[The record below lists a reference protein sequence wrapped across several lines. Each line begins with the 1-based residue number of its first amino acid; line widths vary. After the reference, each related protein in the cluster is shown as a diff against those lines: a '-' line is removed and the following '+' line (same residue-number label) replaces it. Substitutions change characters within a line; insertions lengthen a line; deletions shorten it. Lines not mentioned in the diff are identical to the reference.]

1 MTLQIVIAIERDM
14 NDISQLPHELDRKKR
29 QCRAI
34 IETPKGRRTK
44 FKYENDSGLF
54 SLSKVLPQG
63 FSFPFDFGFVPST
76 IAEDGDPADVI
87 VLMEEPAHV
96 GCLLQVRLLGAIK
109 IVQTEDGK
117 KTPNDRLVAVPVQ
130 SQEFAKVQTLDDLR
144 SNLTEEVADFLALYN
159 KNSDLQDE
167 VTGTC
172 GPEEAMDLLE
182 KAARQFEEGAKGK

>member
-1 MTLQIVIAIERDM
+1 MS
-14 NDISQLPHELDRKKR
+14 DISQLPHGLDRKKH
-29 QCRAI
+29 QCKAI

-44 FKYENDSGLF
+44 FKYEEDSGLF

-76 IAEDGDPADVI
+76 KAEDGDPADVI

-109 IVQTEDGK
+109 IMQTKDGK
-117 KTPNDRLVAVPVQ
+117 QTPNDRLVAVPVQ
-130 SQEFAKVQTLDDLR
+130 SSEFAKVQTLDDLR

-159 KNSDLQDE
+159 KNSDMQDE

-172 GPEEAMDLLE
+172 GPEEAMNLLE
-182 KAARQFEEGAKGK
+182 KAARTFEESAKSK

>member
-14 NDISQLPHELDRKKR
+14 SDISQLPHELDRKKR
-29 QCRAI
+29 QCKAI

-76 IAEDGDPADVI
+76 IAEDGDPADVL

-182 KAARQFEEGAKGK
+182 KAAHQFVEGAKGK

>member
-1 MTLQIVIAIERDM
+1 MTPQTVTAIERNM
-14 NDISQLPHELDRKKR
+14 NDISRLPHELDRKKR
-29 QCRAI
+29 QCKAI

-63 FSFPFDFGFVPST
+63 FSFPFDFGFIPST

-109 IVQTEDGK
+109 IMQTEDGK
-117 KTPNDRLVAVPVQ
+117 TTPNDRLVAVPVQ
-130 SQEFAKVQTLDDLR
+130 SQEFAKVQTFDDLR
-144 SNLTEEVADFLALYN
+144 GNLTEEVADFLGLYN
-159 KNSDLQDE
+159 KNSDIQDE

-182 KAARQFEEGAKGK
+182 KAARTFEESAKRK

>member
-1 MTLQIVIAIERDM
+1 MM
-14 NDISQLPHELDRKKR
+14 SDISQLPHEIDREER
-29 QCRAI
+29 QCKAI

-44 FKYENDSGLF
+44 FKYEKEAGLF
-54 SLSKVLPQG
+54 SLGKVLPQG

-76 IAEDGDPADVI
+76 LAEDGDPADVI

-109 IVQTEDGK
+109 VVQTEDGK

-130 SQEFAKVQTLDDLR
+130 STEFAKVRTLDDLR
-144 SNLTEEVADFLALYN
+144 GNVKEEVADFPSLYN

-182 KAARQFEEGAKGK
+182 KAARKFKEGAKSK